1 MLRLTLKPHERAIL
15 GDAVIKNGVNRVS
28 LYIENEVP
36 ILRESDILSPR
47 AVHTPCE
54 RIYLAVQLLYVDAEH
69 RENLLIIYR
78 SLVDEVRDAAP
89 SLGPLL
95 AAIDGYVER
104 QEWYQAVKSARPLL
118 EREREI
124 LARVSQRSASLR
136 SG

>member
-15 GDAVIKNGVNRVS
+15 GDAVIKNGSSRTS
-28 LYIENEVP
+28 LFIENEVP

-54 RIYLAVQLLYVDAEH
+54 RIYLALQLLYVDAEH
-69 RENLLIIYR
+69 RENLLIVYR

-89 SLGPLL
+89 SLVPLL
-95 AAIDGYVER
+95 AMIDECIAR
-104 QEWYQAVKSARPLL
+104 EEWYQAVKSARPLL

-124 LARVSQRSASLR
+124 FARVSQR
-136 SG
+136 GTGV